1 MLVHSLLTIL
11 AVIVAFYLGH
21 KEAKRKGLN
30 LDMFYNSALW
40 MFAGA
45 LIFGRIAFLVF
56 GSNYSDFDPA
66 NVLNF
71 FSSLSGGFHSVGVIL
86 GGALG
91 LLFYALY
98 KKDAIKREFKAVN
111 VFFANLADIWVLGAA
126 IGTFFYR
133 IGGFIGGLHPGIETT
148 LPWAVDYYGKSVHP
162 VTLYYSMAGLFIFVV
177 LCAV

>member
-1 MLVHSLLTIL
+1 MAIPYYPNTNWWTMHSMLVHSLLTIL

-56 GSNYSDFDPA
+56 GRNYGNFNPA
-66 NVLNF
+66 NILNF
-71 FSSLSGGFHSVGVIL
+71 FSASYGGFHSVGVIL

-111 VFFANLADIWVLGAA
+111 VFFANLADIWV
-126 IGTFFYR
+126 
-133 IGGFIGGLHPGIETT
+133 
-148 LPWAVDYYGKSVHP
+148 
-162 VTLYYSMAGLFIFVV
+162 
-177 LCAV
+177 